1 MKIWGKIRVIPLLAA
16 AAMLFVSFKFPMW
29 EIYLEANMYPNDIG
43 MAIYATH
50 PGDPPDVAEMDG
62 GLHELNVLN
71 HYIGMRPIKADLP
84 VFKILPVW
92 IVVLGILLIL
102 CAFIRKLKLMLTTVI
117 LFALM
122 SVYGVAT
129 LIYRIYS
136 YGHNLRPDAAIK
148 VPPFMPGIWGQN
160 KLAQFTTY
168 SYFDWGTYFL
178 VIAFVVAFLV
188 LVVDWRIQK
197 RQAGE
202 GMTEQSA

>member
-1 MKIWGKIRVIPLLAA
+1 MKIWGKIRFIPLLAA